1 MEQISSSDSPMVPV
15 HKTDKAAKASKAA
28 LNSGA
33 FDALFAGM
41 AVKAKGGE
49 APVKA
54 DALTPQDGLSPDML
68 AHLSAPKIKAK
79 LLAPKDEAPKA
90 KTVEPTESEPVFA
103 EVMPLPVPLEVT
115 QTPNVTVAT
124 PHEGPVGETAVRETV
139 VQVSENTST
148 VAPDA
153 EALSPE
159 ASEAFDPV
167 AAMPEATVTVSEV
180 APTRNADAR
189 DPVVQDQPTAQVQ
202 PTTEQAQ
209 PRPVAEAPAKSVQQT
224 APIATMVV
232 SELRS
237 ARAQKIDAPAPMR
250 MEKAALNVTEETPTQ
265 TKPKARPS
273 ESFGPTLA
281 RVSPIAQQ
289 VVAQPQ
295 FVIPQEAKP
304 TAPLPTDAGAA
315 SLATPS
321 GATVQTFDTDA
332 PNANAQDLP
341 VLDTR
346 AEDWLET
353 LSEMVDGVYQD
364 GTQEIELALTPETLG
379 DLRIRIEMDDGAAQ
393 VTIITDNAEASKL
406 FNQNETQ
413 LADLLQQRGLSLGQ
427 HAAGERREQQ
437 QQGQTAN
444 NQAKADKVPEQ
455 STVNQLETRHDGR
468 LNIVA

>member
-1 MEQISSSDSPMVPV
+1 MEQISSSDSPIVPV

-49 APVKA
+49 APIKA
-54 DALTPQDGLSPDML
+54 DTPMTQDGLSPDML

-79 LLAPKDEAPKA
+79 LLAPKEDAPNP
-90 KTVEPTESEPVFA
+90 KTKEPTEQEVAPLDTLPIAAIPEARQMPDGLAVEATLDVTAIQTAEPVSEFEPKGEA
-103 EVMPLPVPLEVT
+103 VSTE
-115 QTPNVTVAT
+115 
-124 PHEGPVGETAVRETV
+124 VGETFEPAAAAAPQSATIGARPTPDDIAKAVDPIVHDEPTERAL
-139 VQVSENTST
+139 QPSEPIAART
-148 VAPDA
+148 VA
-153 EALSPE
+153 
-159 ASEAFDPV
+159 
-167 AAMPEATVTVSEV
+167 EV
-180 APTRNADAR
+180 PS
-189 DPVVQDQPTAQVQ
+189 
-202 PTTEQAQ
+202 
-209 PRPVAEAPAKSVQQT
+209 KSAQQT
-224 APIATMVV
+224 APIKTMVV

-237 ARAQKIDAPAPMR
+237 ARTQKIDAPTPMR
-250 MEKAALNVTEETPTQ
+250 MEKVAANVTEATPTQ
-265 TKPKARPS
+265 AKPKARPS
-273 ESFGPTLA
+273 ESFGPTPA
-281 RVSPIAQQ
+281 RVSPVFQQ
-289 VVAQPQ
+289 AIVQPQ
-295 FVIPQEAKP
+295 LVIPQETKP
-304 TAPLPTDAGAA
+304 TAPLPSDAGANL
-315 SLATPS
+315 LATPS
-321 GATVQTFDTDA
+321 GATVQTFDADA
-332 PNANAQDLP
+332 PNANTQDLP

-393 VTIITDNAEASKL
+393 VTIVTDNAEASKL

-455 STVNQLETRHDGR
+455 STVNQPETRHDGR